1 MQPYPKQGLVI
12 FLMLE
17 ANQTKTNYK
26 GKMDIMI
33 KLFENEQVGKKLL
46 LENNYK
52 WPFFLLKYQS
62 PTIIQG
68 LVFLYVVAFYN
79 IIFVFFT

>member
-1 MQPYPKQGLVI
+1 
-12 FLMLE
+12 
-17 ANQTKTNYK
+17 
-26 GKMDIMI
+26 MDIMI

-79 IIFVFFT
+79 IIFVFFTWTEILYLEINGVDFIAIL